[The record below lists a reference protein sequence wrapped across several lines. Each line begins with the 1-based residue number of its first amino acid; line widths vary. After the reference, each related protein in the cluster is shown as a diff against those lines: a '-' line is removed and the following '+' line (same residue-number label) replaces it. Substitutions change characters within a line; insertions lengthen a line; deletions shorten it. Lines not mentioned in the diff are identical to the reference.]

1 MISEKKKKKKNQNQR
16 TFRILVYFLPKINS
30 VSFFFFSLRC
40 VPAVVPPP
48 ITHGLEVTHGLK
60 EIPPRDGESH
70 PSLNR
75 WLAVAIVDGLE
86 VTHGQGCR
94 SGGDPR
100 PGLPPGVAVPD
111 LCRSGGDPRPSLPP
125 GVAVPTGFLFV
136 ASPSLSPA
144 LLKFLLVWLLL
155 LEINL
160 GGSWLFLVGSN
171 N

>member
-1 MISEKKKKKKNQNQR
+1 MTLRPTIEPR
-16 TFRILVYFLPKINS
+16 CDVDAR
-30 VSFFFFSLRC
+30 SFFNLSSSIARIEM
-40 VPAVVPPP
+40 VPPP

-100 PGLPPGVAVPD
+100 QGCRLGLPCRI

-125 GVAVPTGFLFV
+125 GVAVPTGMIFCSV
-136 ASPSLSPA
+136 TVSQSL
-144 LLKFLLVWLLL
+144 
-155 LEINL
+155 
-160 GGSWLFLVGSN
+160 GC
-171 N
+171 